1 MESIVSYFEMGGH
14 GSYIWA
20 TYGIAFF
27 VLLVLLIQSKR
38 FVRNS
43 QSELASLAVER
54 PNRQLDEKNEA

>member
-1 MESIVSYFEMGGH
+1 MESIISYFEMGGH

-20 TYGIAFF
+20 SYGMVLFI
-27 VLLVLLIQSKR
+27 LLVLCILSKR
-38 FVRNS
+38 FVLNS

>member
-1 MESIVSYFEMGGH
+1 MESIVSYFEMGGY

>member
-27 VLLVLLIQSKR
+27 VLLVLWIQSKR
-38 FVRNS
+38 FVRKS